1 MKSVRSTCGLFTA
14 SALLLGVVTQAIDF
28 NVTNDGPAILD
39 STITFT
45 AKLPAG
51 SYTELSYKFL
61 HNVPHAQQEHWVE
74 SGTTASLALTF
85 ESAVQ
90 RSGDYVMEVTAYESF
105 FFTKRKVAS
114 ASCRF
119 TLTRDIVGRIVVS
132 QDNRTLPNDSLIL
145 ATNRTTNFTFELHD
159 PSGYFN
165 NSVNSLSWKLDYG
178 RSTYAPYLE
187 ENFTDTRQ
195 HTVYL
200 VVVALV
206 SRPGSTSQVVKV
218 GSFTRD
224 VTPKDPITSVSVQGN
239 VWLRHGDV
247 VSLQVSC
254 NGSAPYN
261 YCWKYFPGN
270 TTTNSTANLTCKEPI
285 STNMCRFPL
294 VHYFPQDGP
303 HLIAI
308 ILSNVVQSKPYVK
321 NIEVHIYDVS
331 HKGLLSTIILPITC
345 SLLAIVIIVTGTAY
359 HIHTRSHLH
368 IEVADFDFQQGDHDL
383 TERTFWE
390 HLLGAWRD
398 AFPACARPHDP
409 YDSDD
414 QRKDAKDDLGS
425 NFERSG
431 GRSSAESVSEASPFV
446 KNVALRLRDEAD
458 GVGDAQRSEKKE
470 PATGGSCN
478 GTESPPFV
486 NK

>member
-1 MKSVRSTCGLFTA
+1 AHNVPTDL
-14 SALLLGVVTQAIDF
+14 

-39 STITFT
+39 STITFV
-45 AKLPAG
+45 ARLG
-51 SYTELSYKFL
+51 SREYRNLQYKFS
-61 HNVPHAQQEHWVE
+61 HNVPPAHPDYWVD
-74 SGTTASLALTF
+74 GGMAASLALTF
-85 ESAVQ
+85 ESAVH
-90 RSGDYVMEVTAYESF
+90 RSGDYLMEVTAYETYF
-105 FFTKRKVAS
+105 FSKRKVAFG
-114 ASCRF
+114 SCRF
-119 TLTRDIVGRIVVS
+119 ALTRDIVGRILVS
-132 QDNRTLPNDSLIL
+132 QDNRTLPNDRLIV

-165 NSVNSLSWKLDYG
+165 NSVNSLSWKVDYG
-178 RSTYAPYLE
+178 QSIYAPYLE

-195 HTVYL
+195 HTIYL

-206 SRPGSTSQVVKV
+206 SRPNSTSQVVKV

-224 VTPKDPITSVSVQGN
+224 VTPKDPITGVSVQGN

-270 TTTNSTANLTCKEPI
+270 TTTNSTANLTCEEPI

-345 SLLAIVIIVTGTAY
+345 SLLAIVIMVTGAAY
-359 HIHTRSHLH
+359 HVHTRSHLH
-368 IEVADFDFQQGDHDL
+368 VEVADFDFQRGDHEL

-398 AFPACARPHDP
+398 AFPACVRPHDP
-409 YDSDD
+409 YDTDED
-414 QRKDAKDDLGS
+414 HPEQDNAKND
-425 NFERSG
+425 FEQPG
-431 GRSSAESVSEASPFV
+431 GRSSVESASETTPFV
-446 KNVALRLRDEAD
+446 KNVALRLQDDAD
-458 GVGDAQRSEKKE
+458 DGGDAQHSEKKE
-470 PATGGSCN
+470 SVTSVTVN
-478 GTESPPFV
+478 GVEPPSFV
-486 NK
+486 KK